1 MGCFVRPGLVAV
13 ADISATLRV
22 RFPFR
27 VPREVGLFH
36 ARVRVR
42 AAAALHVRR
51 LGRHRRR
58 RREHGRRGRR
68 RAHRG
73 TCSSCASTGR
83 PSSSLSS
90 SSPSESAVGGAAAAT
105 RAPCQSPTR
114 RSRLPSRASARSS
127 GAAAA
132 RARAARAAA
141 ARVGARAGRP
151 SARRRRCPLRRFR
164 SVFLLARFEEIWSLE
179 MEDACRVC
187 PRAYL
192 LRLLR
197 VSVRFSQSSR
207 TQPMPTNSPQSWSIF
222 DRRLYVSGALFF
234 FWRCAGGAF
243 GGNLV
248 VGNGRCLSSVPTR
261 LSVAAATRFCSFFAI
276 VAHSAHAIQEVPN
289 PGRFSIVVCVSRV
302 LFSSS
307 GGALVACFGKIWSLE
322 MEDACRVCQR
332 ACLSWL
338 LRVSAPIFRNRRAM
352 CPCQ

>member
-90 SSPSESAVGGAAAAT
+90 SSPSESVGGGAAAAT

-127 GAAAA
+127 AAAAA

-141 ARVGARAGRP
+141 ARAGARAGRP

-164 SVFLLARFEEIWSLE
+164 SVFLLARFGEIWSLE

-197 VSVRFSQSSR
+197 VSVQ
-207 TQPMPTNSPQSWSIF
+207 
-222 DRRLYVSGALFF
+222 
-234 FWRCAGGAF
+234 
-243 GGNLV
+243 
-248 VGNGRCLSSVPTR
+248 
-261 LSVAAATRFCSFFAI
+261 FFAI
-276 VAHSAHAIQEVPN
+276 AAHRGNPVHGIEVSPIMVDFRSSFVCLGCSFLLLVARWWRVFGKFGRWRWKTLVECAHA
-289 PGRFSIVVCVSRV
+289 
-302 LFSSS
+302 
-307 GGALVACFGKIWSLE
+307 
-322 MEDACRVCQR
+322 
-332 ACLSWL
+332 
-338 LRVSAPIFRNRRAM
+338 PICCGCYVFVFIPPPNRRA
-352 CPCQ
+352 PSPWH